1 MKLES
6 MSALNTIASLVES
19 PRPITPP
26 WKVTLPTNVDA
37 PPTLKSPV
45 TFTLVIVAAAPIISV
60 MIPTVILALT
70 ASRLSASIVV
80 IVAALPTISVTATPV
95 MFIF

>member
-37 PPTLKSPV
+37 PPTLKSLV
-45 TFTLVIVAAAPIISV
+45 ILTLVNVAAVPIISV
-60 MIPTVILALT
+60 MIPTVILT
-70 ASRLSASIVV
+70 N
-80 IVAALPTISVTATPV
+80 
-95 MFIF
+95 